1 VGGMSVFS
9 DITNNIR
16 TTLNGVTINYSTAK
30 ATCELQRMIRVINGR
45 FPFIEV
51 VGPVIE
57 VTGRAHRTAVCE
69 LKYLLTFT
77 DDTIEDAY
85 STTATVDPITKKTEN
100 VIRDIWALLM
110 ADTTRGGFARL
121 TEIDAG
127 GHYFDDDGDTP
138 LFNVCIQ
145 VTVTTVVRDSDP
157 NYTGG

>member
-1 VGGMSVFS
+1 MSVFS

-16 TTLNGVTINYSTAK
+16 TTLNGAAVTYTTTPM
-30 ATCELQRMIRVINGR
+30 TCELQRMIRIINGR
-45 FPFIEV
+45 FPFVEV
-51 VGPVIE
+51 VGPVVEI
-57 VTGRAHRTAVCE
+57 TGRAHRTAVCE
-69 LKYLLTFT
+69 LKYLITFV

-85 STTATVDPITKKTEN
+85 SSESTVDPITKITEN
-100 VIRDIWALLM
+100 VIRDLWALLM
-110 ADTTRGGFARL
+110 ADHTRGGNAKL